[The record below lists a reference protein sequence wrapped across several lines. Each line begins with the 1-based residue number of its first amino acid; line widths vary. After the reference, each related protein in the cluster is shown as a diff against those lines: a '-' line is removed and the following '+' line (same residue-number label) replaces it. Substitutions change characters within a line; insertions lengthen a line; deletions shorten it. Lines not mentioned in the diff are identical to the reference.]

1 MPPPPLPAPVAVH
14 ADSPSPGHL
23 TSPFPIV
30 QSPAQSPTVEEY
42 DLASPPPEP
51 EPSPPAPKSV
61 TGSPNATTSPLLS
74 PRQAHK
80 LSVRSSSP
88 DREAAAAVFAQKRE
102 LEELRIKVR
111 LLETRRNED
120 QERINHLE
128 KVSNDADQLHAI
140 RAKLQ
145 SKLALVDP

>member
-1 MPPPPLPAPVAVH
+1 M
-14 ADSPSPGHL
+14 
-23 TSPFPIV
+23 
-30 QSPAQSPTVEEY
+30 
-42 DLASPPPEP
+42 
-51 EPSPPAPKSV
+51 
-61 TGSPNATTSPLLS
+61 
-74 PRQAHK
+74 
-80 LSVRSSSP
+80 RSSSP

-145 SKLALVDP
+145 SKLLHEAPQTDTSQIPGTAAGAR